1 VFSSVCGIWVR
12 LQVCVD
18 ALVMLLVSHRGAY
31 YIVLLL
37 MKTLCTLPAW
47 IGSMLL
53 LAILIGL
60 IWNSLNVKIRRND
73 YNVLNNSRIKHA
85 FNAGLL
91 QKI

>member
-1 VFSSVCGIWVR
+1 
-12 LQVCVD
+12 
-18 ALVMLLVSHRGAY
+18 
-31 YIVLLL
+31 
-37 MKTLCTLPAW
+37 MKTPSTLPAW